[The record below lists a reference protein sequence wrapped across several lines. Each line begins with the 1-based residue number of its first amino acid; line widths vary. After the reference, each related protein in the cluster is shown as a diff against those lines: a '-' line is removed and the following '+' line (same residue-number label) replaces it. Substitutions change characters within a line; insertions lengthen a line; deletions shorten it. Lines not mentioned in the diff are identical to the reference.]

1 MKHTTIAAIAFV
13 TMFALTASAG
23 AAPMFGVSDDRGKY
37 DDDGG
42 AWFFDELSELGLRAN
57 KMTVNWDPSRPEVIA
72 DQAFLDRSV
81 PRAIERGVHLSFG
94 IHIGK
99 ARAIT
104 GSPRA
109 IDRFVVWLQ
118 KLARTY
124 PAVTEYV
131 IGNEP
136 NLTRFWQPQFDRR
149 GRNVSGIAFA
159 AFLARSY
166 DALKD
171 VNPNIT
177 VVGVG
182 LSPRGNDRPRAKSNI
197 STSPVRFIH
206 ALGVGYQRLA
216 RNKPIMDVFGFHP
229 YPARDRD
236 PLHRGYRWPN
246 AGVAN
251 LNRIKQAMWDAF
263 HDTAQPT
270 FLEGVP
276 EPPAPEPPGPEPP
289 AVPAVP
295 PVPPAPLPLDPPLPP
310 LLPLPPLPTDPPTE
324 PTPPPPVAGPEPEPE
339 PVPPLTF
346 KLDEVGW
353 QVAIPRTSRRA
364 YHGRENVRPTDE
376 RTQARIYGQLVRQM
390 SCDASVSEL
399 LFFGLV
405 DEANLDRWQAALVRA
420 DRTRRPAWGAVQAA
434 LQEVANGCPRRL
446 SAWFHTERVIGASVA
461 YSRGRV
467 IVKADEDATATIAG
481 RRYRVRAYRPL
492 RVPVRGRPVVELTA
506 AMNAERV
513 SVFR

>member
-1 MKHTTIAAIAFV
+1 MKQTTIAAIALA
-13 TMFALTASAG
+13 TCLALSGSAG
-23 AAPMFGVSDDRGKY
+23 ATPIFGVSDDRGKY
-37 DDDGG
+37 DADGG
-42 AWFFDELSELGLRAN
+42 AWFFNELMELGLSAN
-57 KMTVNWDPSRPEVIA
+57 KMTVNWDPSRPDVIVER
-72 DQAFLDRSV
+72 AFLDRSV
-81 PRAIERGVHLSFG
+81 PVAIERGLHVSFG

-104 GSPRA
+104 RSRRS
-109 IDRFVVWLQ
+109 IDSFVAWLQ

-159 AFLARSY
+159 VFLARSY
-166 DALKD
+166 DALKE

-182 LSPRGNDRPRAKSNI
+182 LSPRGNDMPRAKSNV
-197 STSPVRFIH
+197 STSPVKFIRS
-206 ALGVGYQRLA
+206 LGIGYRLMA

-251 LNRIKQAMWDAF
+251 LDRIKQAVWDAF

-270 FLEGVP
+270 FLEGFPEPPSAEPPPLPEVTDP
-276 EPPAPEPPGPEPP
+276 PPSLPVEPPAPESGATE
-289 AVPAVP
+289 
-295 PVPPAPLPLDPPLPP
+295 PAPPPLPEP
-310 LLPLPPLPTDPPTE
+310 L
-324 PTPPPPVAGPEPEPE
+324 PEPEPE
-339 PVPPLTF
+339 PAPPLTF

-353 QVAIPRTSRRA
+353 QVTIPATSRRA
-364 YHGRENVRPTDE
+364 YYGRENVRPTTE
-376 RTQARIYGQLVRQM
+376 RTQARIYGELVRRI

-399 LFFGLV
+399 LFFGLI

-420 DRTRRPAWGAVQAA
+420 DRTRRPAWGAVRAA
-434 LQEVANGCPRRL
+434 LNDVEDGCPGRL
-446 SAWFHTERVIGASVA
+446 RAWHHTEKVVGASVA
-461 YSRGRV
+461 YSAGRV
-467 IVKADEDATATIAG
+467 VVKAEEDATALIAG
-481 RRYRVRAYRPL
+481 RNYKVRAYRPL
-492 RVPVRGRPVVELTA
+492 KVAVRGRPVVELTA
-506 AMNAERV
+506 AMNPERV
-513 SVFR
+513 SEFR

>member
-1 MKHTTIAAIAFV
+1 
-13 TMFALTASAG
+13 
-23 AAPMFGVSDDRGKY
+23 MFGVSDDRGKY

-42 AWFFDELSELGLRAN
+42 AWFFSELSELGLRAN
-57 KMTVNWDPSRPEVIA
+57 KMTVNWDPARPDVIA

-81 PRAIERGVHLSFG
+81 PQAIERGVHVSFG

-109 IDRFVVWLQ
+109 IDRFVLWLQ
-118 KLARTY
+118 KLAWTY
-124 PAVTEYV
+124 PAVTEFV

-171 VNPNIT
+171 VNPNIK

-197 STSPVRFIH
+197 STSPVRFIQ
-206 ALGVGYQRLA
+206 ALGIGYQRMA

-251 LNRIKQAMWDAF
+251 LNRIKQAVWDAF

-270 FLEGVP
+270 FLEGLP
-276 EPPAPEPPGPEPP
+276 EPPAPEPPTEPP
-289 AVPAVP
+289 S
-295 PVPPAPLPLDPPLPP
+295 PPAEPVDPPPGIPP
-310 LLPLPPLPTDPPTE
+310 IPAPAPQQPSLPPLPTDPPQE
-324 PTPPPPVAGPEPEPE
+324 PAPPVVEPEPEPE
-339 PVPPLTF
+339 PVEPLTF

-376 RTQARIYGQLVRQM
+376 RTQARIYGELVRQM
-390 SCDASVSEL
+390 SCDASVGEL

-434 LQEVANGCPRRL
+434 LEDVANGCTRRP
-446 SAWFHTERVIGASVA
+446 SAWFHTERVIGAAVA

-467 IVKADEDATATIAG
+467 VVKADEDATATIAG
-481 RRYRVRAYRPL
+481 RSYPVRAYRPL
-492 RVPVRGRPVVELTA
+492 RVAVSGRPVVELTA
-506 AMNAERV
+506 AMNPERV
-513 SVFR
+513 SSFR

>member
-1 MKHTTIAAIAFV
+1 MKHTIIAAIALATCLV
-13 TMFALTASAG
+13 FAGTAAG
-23 AAPMFGVSDDRGKY
+23 TPLFGVSDDRGKY
-37 DDDGG
+37 DNDGG
-42 AWFFDELSELGLRAN
+42 AWFFTELSELGLRAN
-57 KMTVNWDPSRPEVIA
+57 KMTVNWDPARPDVITE
-72 DQAFLDRSV
+72 QAFLDRSV
-81 PRAIERGVHLSFG
+81 PQAVDRGVHVSFG
-94 IHIGK
+94 IRIGK

-182 LSPRGNDRPRAKSNI
+182 LSPRGNDRPKAKSNI
-197 STSPVRFIH
+197 STSPVKFIR
-206 ALGVGYQRLA
+206 ALGIGYQRLA

-251 LNRIKQAMWDAF
+251 LNRIKQAVWDAF

-276 EPPAPEPPGPEPP
+276 EPPAPEPTPAEPP
-289 AVPAVP
+289 AP
-295 PVPPAPLPLDPPLPP
+295 PSEPPIPPTPLPLDPPVP
-310 LLPLPPLPTDPPTE
+310 PLPPLPIDPPA
-324 PTPPPPVAGPEPEPE
+324 PPAPPPVTEPEPE
-339 PVPPLTF
+339 PAAASPLTF

-353 QVAIPRTSRRA
+353 QVTIPRASRRA
-364 YHGRENVRPTDE
+364 YYGRENVRPTNE
-376 RTQARIYGQLVRQM
+376 QTQARIYGELVRQM

-434 LQEVANGCPRRL
+434 LREVENGCPRRL
-446 SAWFHTERVIGASVA
+446 STWFHTERVIGAAVT
-461 YSRGRV
+461 YSPGRV
-467 IVKADEDATATIAG
+467 VVRAEEDATATIAG
-481 RRYRVRAYRPL
+481 RRHPVRAYRPL
-492 RVPVRGRPVVELTA
+492 RVAVRGRPVVELTA

-513 SVFR
+513 SSFR

>member
-1 MKHTTIAAIAFV
+1 MKHATIAAIAVV
-13 TMFALTASAG
+13 TLLALAGSAG

-42 AWFFDELSELGLRAN
+42 AWFFSQLSELGLRAN
-57 KMTVNWDPSRPEVIA
+57 KMTVNWDPARPDVIA

-81 PRAIERGVHLSFG
+81 PQAIERGVHVSFG

-109 IDRFVVWLQ
+109 IDRFVLWLQ
-118 KLARTY
+118 KLAWTY
-124 PAVTEYV
+124 PAVTEFV

-149 GRNVSGIAFA
+149 GWNVSGIAFA

-171 VNPNIT
+171 VNPNIK

-197 STSPVRFIH
+197 STSPVRFIQ
-206 ALGVGYQRLA
+206 ALGIGYQRLA

-236 PLHRGYRWPN
+236 PLHRGYSWPN

-251 LNRIKQAMWDAF
+251 LNRIKQAVWDAF

-270 FLEGVP
+270 FLEGLP
-276 EPPAPEPPGPEPP
+276 EPPAPELPAPDPPSLPVEP
-289 AVPAVP
+289 AAQP
-295 PVPPAPLPLDPPLPP
+295 PVSVSGPGEGVPGEPGGSPGTSDPLPQ
-310 LLPLPPLPTDPPTE
+310 
-324 PTPPPPVAGPEPEPE
+324 PEPE

-376 RTQARIYGQLVRQM
+376 RTQARIYGELVRQM
-390 SCDASVSEL
+390 SCDASVGEL

-420 DRTRRPAWGAVQAA
+420 DRTRRPAWGAVRAA
-434 LQEVANGCPRRL
+434 LEDVENGCTRRP
-446 SAWFHTERVIGASVA
+446 SAWFHTERVIGAAVA

-467 IVKADEDATATIAG
+467 VVKAEEDVTATIAG
-481 RRYRVRAYRPL
+481 QRYPVPAYRPL
-492 RVPVRGRPVVELTA
+492 RVAVKGRPVVELTA
-506 AMNAERV
+506 AMNPERV
-513 SVFR
+513 SSFR

>member
-1 MKHTTIAAIAFV
+1 MKHATIAAIAVV
-13 TMFALTASAG
+13 TLLALAGSAG
-23 AAPMFGVSDDRGKY
+23 ATPIFGVSDDRGKY

-42 AWFFDELSELGLRAN
+42 AWFFSELSELGLRAN
-57 KMTVNWDPSRPEVIA
+57 KMTVNWDPARPDVLA

-81 PRAIERGVHLSFG
+81 PQAIDRGIHVSFG

-104 GSPRA
+104 GSARA
-109 IDRFVVWLQ
+109 IDRFVFWLQ
-118 KLARTY
+118 KLARAY

-171 VNPNIT
+171 VNPNIK

-197 STSPVRFIH
+197 STSPVKFIQ
-206 ALGVGYQRLA
+206 ALGIGYQRLA

-251 LNRIKQAMWDAF
+251 LNRIKQAVWDAF

-270 FLEGVP
+270 FLEGLP
-276 EPPAPEPPGPEPP
+276 EPPAPELPAPDPPSLPVEP
-289 AVPAVP
+289 AAQP
-295 PVPPAPLPLDPPLPP
+295 PVRVSGPGEGVPGDPGGSPAPSDPL
-310 LLPLPPLPTDPPTE
+310 
-324 PTPPPPVAGPEPEPE
+324 PEPEPE

-353 QVAIPRTSRRA
+353 QVAIPRRSRRA

-376 RTQARIYGQLVRQM
+376 RTQARIYGELVRQI
-390 SCDASVSEL
+390 SCDVSVTEL

-420 DRTRRPAWGAVQAA
+420 DRTRRPAWGAVRAA
-434 LQEVANGCPRRL
+434 LDDVANGCPRRA
-446 SAWFHTERVIGASVA
+446 SPWFHTERVIGAGVA

-467 IVKADEDATATIAG
+467 VVKAEEDATATIAG
-481 RRYRVRAYRPL
+481 RSYPVRAYRPL
-492 RVPVRGRPVVELTA
+492 RIAVSGRPVVELTA
-506 AMNAERV
+506 AMNPERV
-513 SVFR
+513 STFR

>member
-1 MKHTTIAAIAFV
+1 MKTTIAVIALA
-13 TMFALTASAG
+13 TSLALPAG
-23 AAPMFGVSDDRGKY
+23 AGATPLFGVSDDRGKY
-37 DDDGG
+37 DADGG
-42 AWFFDELSELGLRAN
+42 AWFFSQLTELGLGAN
-57 KMTVNWDPSRPEVIA
+57 KMTVNWDPSRPEVVVE
-72 DQAFLDRSV
+72 QAFLDRSV
-81 PRAIERGVHLSFG
+81 PVAIERGVHVSFG

-104 GSPRA
+104 SSPRA
-109 IDRFVVWLQ
+109 LGGFVDWLQ
-118 KLARTY
+118 KLARMY

-166 DALKD
+166 DALKE

-182 LSPRGNDRPRAKSNI
+182 LSPRGNDMPRAKSNI
-197 STSPVRFIH
+197 STSPVKFIRS
-206 ALGVGYQRLA
+206 LGIGYGLLA

-251 LNRIKQAMWDAF
+251 LNRIKQAVWDAF

-270 FLEGVP
+270 FLEGLP
-276 EPPAPEPPGPEPP
+276 AAEP
-289 AVPAVP
+289 P
-295 PVPPAPLPLDPPLPP
+295 PVPAPPQDPTPPSLPVEPPVSDAPPADPLDPGPLPP
-310 LLPLPPLPTDPPTE
+310 PSSE
-324 PTPPPPVAGPEPEPE
+324 PEPEPE
-339 PVPPLTF
+339 PLTF

-353 QVAIPRTSRRA
+353 QVAIPARSRRA
-364 YHGRENVRPTDE
+364 YYGRENVRPTTE
-376 RTQARIYGQLVRQM
+376 RTQARIYGELVRQI
-390 SCDASVSEL
+390 SCDPSVSEM

-405 DEANLDRWQAALVRA
+405 DEPNLDRWQAALVRA
-420 DRTRRPAWGAVQAA
+420 DRTRRPAWGAVRAA
-434 LQEVANGCPRRL
+434 LSEVAEGCPRRF
-446 SAWFHTERVIGASVA
+446 SAWRHTEKVIGASVV
-461 YSRGRV
+461 YLPGRV
-467 IVKADEDATATIAG
+467 VMKAEEDASARVAG
-481 RRYRVRAYRPL
+481 RVYKLRAYRARTL
-492 RVPVRGRPVVELTA
+492 RVQGRPAVEMTA
-506 AMNAERV
+506 AMNPERV
-513 SVFR
+513 SEFR

>member
-1 MKHTTIAAIAFV
+1 MKHATIAVIAV
-13 TMFALTASAG
+13 VSSLALAGTAG

-42 AWFFDELSELGLRAN
+42 AWFFSQLSELGLRAN
-57 KMTVNWDPSRPEVIA
+57 KMTVNWDPARPDVIA

-81 PRAIERGVHLSFG
+81 PQAVDRGVHVSFG

-104 GSPRA
+104 GSARA
-109 IDRFVVWLQ
+109 TDRFVLWLQ

-149 GRNVSGIAFA
+149 GRNLSGIAFA

-171 VNPNIT
+171 VNPNIK

-197 STSPVRFIH
+197 STSPVRFIQG
-206 ALGVGYQRLA
+206 LGIGYQRLA

-251 LNRIKQAMWDAF
+251 LDRIKQAVWDAF

-270 FLEGVP
+270 FIEGMP
-276 EPPAPEPPGPEPP
+276 EPPAPEPPIGVPTLPVEPP
-289 AVPAVP
+289 AAS
-295 PVPPAPLPLDPPLPP
+295 ALPLEPPI
-310 LLPLPPLPTDPPTE
+310 PPLPTDPPQE
-324 PTPPPPVAGPEPEPE
+324 PTPPVVEPEPEPE
-339 PVPPLTF
+339 PAEPLTF

-376 RTQARIYGQLVRQM
+376 RTQARIYGELVRQI
-390 SCDASVSEL
+390 SCDASVREL

-420 DRTRRPAWGAVQAA
+420 DRTRRPAWGAVRAA
-434 LQEVANGCPRRL
+434 LEEVANGCPRRL
-446 SAWFHTERVIGASVA
+446 SAWFHTERVIGAAVT

-467 IVKADEDATATIAG
+467 VATAEEDATATIAG
-481 RRYRVRAYRPL
+481 RSYRVRAYRPL
-492 RVPVRGRPVVELTA
+492 RITVSGRPVVELTA
-506 AMNAERV
+506 AMNPERV
-513 SVFR
+513 SSFR

>member
-1 MKHTTIAAIAFV
+1 MKHTTIAAIAV
-13 TMFALTASAG
+13 VAMLALAGSAG
-23 AAPMFGVSDDRGKY
+23 AAPIFGVSDDRGKY

-42 AWFFDELSELGLRAN
+42 AWFFSELSELGLSAN
-57 KMTVNWDPSRPEVIA
+57 KMTVNWDPARPDVIA

-81 PRAIERGVHLSFG
+81 PQAIDRGVHVSFG

-104 GSPRA
+104 GSSRA
-109 IDRFVVWLQ
+109 IDRFVAWLQ

-159 AFLARSY
+159 VFLARSY

-206 ALGVGYQRLA
+206 ALGIGYQRMA

-270 FLEGVP
+270 FLEGLP
-276 EPPAPEPPGPEPP
+276 EEPAEPPAPPVEPP
-289 AVPAVP
+289 AP
-295 PVPPAPLPLDPPLPP
+295 PLPLDPPVP
-310 LLPLPPLPTDPPTE
+310 PLPPLPTDPPTE
-324 PTPPPPVAGPEPEPE
+324 PAPPPVVEPEPEPE
-339 PVPPLTF
+339 PVAPLTF

-376 RTQARIYGQLVRQM
+376 RTQARIYGELVRQM
-390 SCDASVSEL
+390 SCDTSVSEL

-420 DRTRRPAWGAVQAA
+420 DRTRRPAWGAVRAA
-434 LQEVANGCPRRL
+434 LQEVEGGCPRRL
-446 SAWFHTERVIGASVA
+446 SAWFHTERVIGAAVT

-467 IVKADEDATATIAG
+467 VVKADEDATATIAG
-481 RRYRVRAYRPL
+481 RTYKVRAYRPL
-492 RVPVRGRPVVELTA
+492 RVAVRGRPAVDLTA
-506 AMNAERV
+506 AMNSERV
-513 SVFR
+513 SSFR

>member
-1 MKHTTIAAIAFV
+1 MKLTTIAAIALA
-13 TMFALTASAG
+13 TSLALSSSAR
-23 AAPMFGVSDDRGKY
+23 ATPIFGVSDDRGKY
-37 DDDGG
+37 ADDGG
-42 AWFFDELSELGLRAN
+42 SWFFEELSQLGLEAN
-57 KMTVNWDPSRPEVIA
+57 KMTVNWDPARPDVIVEKP
-72 DQAFLDRSV
+72 FLDRSV
-81 PRAIERGVHLSFG
+81 PVAIERGLYVSFG
-94 IHIGK
+94 VHIGK

-104 GSPRA
+104 RSRRA
-109 IDRFVVWLQ
+109 IDSFVAWLQ

-159 AFLARSY
+159 VFLARSY
-166 DALKD
+166 DALKE

-182 LSPRGNDRPRAKSNI
+182 LSPRGNDMPRAKSNV
-197 STSPVRFIH
+197 STSPVKFIRS
-206 ALGVGYQRLA
+206 LGIGYRLMA

-251 LNRIKQAMWDAF
+251 LDRIKQAVWDAF

-270 FLEGVP
+270 FLEGLPEPTPTDPPVAP
-276 EPPAPEPPGPEPP
+276 VTDPPPTLPVEPPAPDAGATE
-289 AVPAVP
+289 
-295 PVPPAPLPLDPPLPP
+295 PAPPPLPEP
-310 LLPLPPLPTDPPTE
+310 L
-324 PTPPPPVAGPEPEPE
+324 PEPEPE
-339 PVPPLTF
+339 PEPAPPLSF

-353 QVAIPRTSRRA
+353 QVTIPAASRRA
-364 YHGRENVRPTDE
+364 YYGRETVRPTTE
-376 RTQARIYGQLVRQM
+376 RTQARIYGELVRKI
-390 SCDASVSEL
+390 SCDPSVSEL
-399 LFFGLV
+399 LFFGLI

-420 DRTRRPAWGAVQAA
+420 DRTRRPAWGAVRAA
-434 LQEVANGCPRRL
+434 LNDVADGCPGRFR
-446 SAWFHTERVIGASVA
+446 AWHHTEKVVGASVS

-467 IVKADEDATATIAG
+467 VVKAEEDATALIAG
-481 RRYRVRAYRPL
+481 RTYKVRAYRPL
-492 RVPVRGRPVVELTA
+492 KVEVRGRPAVELTA
-506 AMNAERV
+506 AMNSERV
-513 SVFR
+513 SEFR